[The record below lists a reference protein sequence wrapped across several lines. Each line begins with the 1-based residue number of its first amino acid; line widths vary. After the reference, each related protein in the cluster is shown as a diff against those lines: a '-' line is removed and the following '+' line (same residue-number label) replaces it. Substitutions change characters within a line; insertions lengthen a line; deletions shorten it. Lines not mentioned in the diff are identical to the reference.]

1 MIDHVMS
8 AVMALA
14 LQGIVVQLLGLFL
27 VVLFVLHRETT
38 QLVDVEVT
46 DRCRP
51 RRLHEVLIL
60 CGSRCTHSSLLL
72 L

>member
-8 AVMALA
+8 AVMTLA

-27 VVLFVLHRETT
+27 VILFVLHREPA

-46 DRCRP
+46 DRGWA
-51 RRLHEVLIL
+51 RRLHEVLVV
-60 CGSRCTHSSLLL
+60 CGSRCTHPSLLL

>member
-1 MIDHVMS
+1 MIYHVMS

-27 VVLFVLHRETT
+27 VVLFVLHREPA

-46 DRCRP
+46 DRCRA
-51 RRLHEVLIL
+51 R
-60 CGSRCTHSSLLL
+60 
-72 L
+72 